1 MVEVSLHGSLGLHVG
16 KEVPTGYLGLTVA
29 IRNPLLLGLGINL
42 SESVC
47 MTLNEEPCGDL
58 WENLGSGIYC
68 LRKVGLRAIKR
79 TNWGP
84 ERKMPQL
91 LGELAV
97 FSGDQLLAPM
107 SASGI
112 PILGVLMPSLASEG
126 TCMHAHI
133 HIHIHMYI
141 HN

>member
-1 MVEVSLHGSLGLHVG
+1 
-16 KEVPTGYLGLTVA
+16 
-29 IRNPLLLGLGINL
+29 
-42 SESVC
+42 

-58 WENLGSGIYC
+58 WENLGSGVYC

-133 HIHIHMYI
+133 HIHMCI

>member
-1 MVEVSLHGSLGLHVG
+1 M
-16 KEVPTGYLGLTVA
+16 
-29 IRNPLLLGLGINL
+29 

-47 MTLNEEPCGDL
+47 TTLNEEPCGDL
-58 WENLGSGIYC
+58 WENLGSGVYC
-68 LRKVGLRAIKR
+68 LRKVWLRAIKR
-79 TNWGP
+79 TNWGL
-84 ERKMPQL
+84 ERNMPPQL

-126 TCMHAHI
+126 TCIHA